1 MMEPLFR
8 EIVGLTEDS
17 IRFRS
22 TADRPEELR
31 ACLDLHLGYF
41 AGAPVAVDRREYN
54 GDPLAIV
61 KPSGID
67 RPSVILCGH
76 VDVVPGDDRQF
87 EPLTDGDRLYGRGA
101 LDMKGSLAALAAVV
115 KMTIKESIPWWLF
128 IVSDEERGGK
138 NGAAI
143 IAEEGLPGEFFL
155 AAEPSRMTIA
165 TQSKGALR
173 LEITHHGRS
182 AHASTPWHGI
192 SSVEKI
198 MEALPKIREI
208 VPDYSSEAWETTAS
222 LSLIRGGTVINQVPE
237 ECTLSLDIR
246 YIPGDDPEKLTED
259 FKKALP
265 GYGIRVL
272 DTYPTMTCREKSP
285 LLKSLKEA
293 YRRGTGED
301 PVMGR
306 QHGATDARFF
316 SSRMDSLTFGP
327 EGDGIHGP
335 EEWLSL
341 ESLQSFTGIILEWGR
356 LIKN

>member
-1 MMEPLFR
+1 MESLYR

-22 TADRPEELR
+22 TADRPEELG
-31 ACLDLHLGYF
+31 ACLELHLGYF
-41 AGAPVAVDRREYN
+41 TGAPVEVDRREYN
-54 GDPLAIV
+54 GDPLAII

-76 VDVVPGDDRQF
+76 VDVVPGDDSQF

-115 KMTIKESIPWWLF
+115 KTTLPESIPWWLF

-138 NGAAI
+138 NGAAV

-155 AAEPSRMTIA
+155 AAEPSRMTMAI
-165 TQSKGALR
+165 QSKGALR
-173 LEITHHGRS
+173 LRITHHGLS
-182 AHASTPWHGI
+182 AHASAPWNGI

-198 MEALPKIREI
+198 METLPKIREI
-208 VPDYSSEAWETTAS
+208 IPDYSSEVWETTAS
-222 LSLIRGGTVINQVPE
+222 LSLVRGGTVINQVPE
-237 ECTLSLDIR
+237 ECSLSLDIR
-246 YIPGDDPEKLTED
+246 YIPGDDTEKLTED

-265 GYGIRVL
+265 GYDIEVL
-272 DTYPTMTCREKSP
+272 DMYLPMICREEAP
-285 LLKSLKEA
+285 LLKSLMEA
-293 YRRGTGED
+293 YRRGTGEE

-306 QHGATDARFF
+306 QHGATDARYF
-316 SSRMDSLTFGP
+316 SPGMDSLTFGP

-341 ESLQSFTGIILEWGR
+341 ESLQAFTRTMLEWGR
-356 LIKN
+356 SIKD